1 MKTIKFNFGGKAWEV
16 EANNSGW
23 IAPGAPKELVELLKK
38 APRSGFTS
46 KGVPIVK
53 SDDDTNIYLGAAEL
67 RNEGES
73 IHQAGGS
80 GSSSSSS
87 SGTTK
92 QASTVPLAIAKEALG
107 LKGLSKEAKAF
118 FEGIVQEAVQEQK
131 AKLDKAL
138 KSLLDIRMSEEQ
150 AKKILGISE
159 EVAKKTLGL

>member
-1 MKTIKFNFGGKAWEV
+1 MKTVKFNFGGKAWEV

-53 SDDDTNIYLGAAEL
+53 SDDGTNIYLGAADL

-80 GSSSSSS
+80 GSSSSAL
-87 SGTTK
+87 K
-92 QASTVPLAIAKEALG
+92 QASTVPLAFAKEALG

-118 FEGIVQEAVQEQK
+118 FEGIVQEAEQEQK

-138 KSLLDIRMSEEQ
+138 KSLLDIGMSEEQ
-150 AKKILGISE
+150 AKKILGM
-159 EVAKKTLGL
+159 

>member
-1 MKTIKFNFGGKAWEV
+1 MKTVKFNFGGKAWEV

-53 SDDDTNIYLGAAEL
+53 SDDGTNIYLGAADL

-80 GSSSSSS
+80 GSGSSAP
-87 SGTTK
+87 K
-92 QASTVPLAIAKEALG
+92 QVSTVPLAIAKEALG
-107 LKGLSKEAKAF
+107 LKGLSKEAKEF
-118 FEGIVQEAVQEQK
+118 FEGIVQEAEKAQK
-131 AKLDKAL
+131 DKLDKAL
-138 KSLLDIRMSEEQ
+138 KALLAVGKSEEE
-150 AKKILGISE
+150 AKKILGM
-159 EVAKKTLGL
+159 

>member
-1 MKTIKFNFGGKAWEV
+1 MKTVKFNFGGKAWEV

-67 RNEGES
+67 RNDGES

-80 GSSSSSS
+80 GSSS
-87 SGTTK
+87 GTTK
-92 QASTVPLAIAKEALG
+92 QATTVPLAFAKEALG
-107 LKGLSKEAKAF
+107 LKGLSKEAKEF
-118 FEGIVQEAVQEQK
+118 FEGIVKEAEEQQK
-131 AKLDKAL
+131 DKLDKAL
-138 KSLLDIRMSEEQ
+138 KAMID
-150 AKKILGISE
+150 AGISE

>member
-1 MKTIKFNFGGKAWEV
+1 MKTVKFNFGGKAWEV

-53 SDDDTNIYLGAAEL
+53 SDDGTNIYLGAADL
-67 RNEGES
+67 RNDGES

-80 GSSSSSS
+80 SSG

-92 QASTVPLAIAKEALG
+92 QVSTVPLAIAKEALG
-107 LKGLSKEAKAF
+107 LKGLSKEAKEF
-118 FEGIVQEAVQEQK
+118 FEGIVQEAEQEQK

-138 KSLLDIRMSEEQ
+138 KAMID
-150 AKKILGISE
+150 AGISE

>member
-1 MKTIKFNFGGKAWEV
+1 MKTVKFNFGGKAWEV

-38 APRSGFTS
+38 APRSGYTS

-53 SDDDTNIYLGAAEL
+53 SDNGTNIYLGAADL

-80 GSSSSSS
+80 GSG

-92 QASTVPLAIAKEALG
+92 QGTTVPLAIAKEALG
-107 LKGLSKEAKAF
+107 LKGLSKEAKEF
-118 FEGIVQEAVQEQK
+118 FEGIVQEAEKAQK
-131 AKLDKAL
+131 AKLDTAL
-138 KSLLDIRMSEEQ
+138 KAMIAAGVPED
-150 AKKILGISE
+150 
-159 EVAKKTLGL
+159 VAKKTLGM

>member
-1 MKTIKFNFGGKAWEV
+1 MKTVKFNFGGKAWEV

-53 SDDDTNIYLGAAEL
+53 SDDGTNIYLGAADL

-80 GSSSSSS
+80 GSGTS
-87 SGTTK
+87 TTK
-92 QASTVPLAIAKEALG
+92 KPVKQTTTVPLAIAKEALG
-107 LKGLSKEAKAF
+107 LKGLSKEAKEF
-118 FEGIVQEAVQEQK
+118 FENIVKEAEEQQK
-131 AKLDKAL
+131 GKLDKAL
-138 KSLLDIRMSEEQ
+138 KSLLDVGMSEEQ
-150 AKKILGISE
+150 AKK
-159 EVAKKTLGL
+159 VLGL

>member
-1 MKTIKFNFGGKAWEV
+1 MKTVKFNFGGKAWEV

-46 KGVPIVK
+46 KGIPIVK
-53 SDDDTNIYLGAAEL
+53 SDDGTNIYLGAAEL
-67 RNEGES
+67 RNDGES

-80 GSSSSSS
+80 SSG

-92 QASTVPLAIAKEALG
+92 QVSTVPLAIAKEALG
-107 LKGLSKEAKAF
+107 LKGLSKEAKEF
-118 FEGIVQEAVQEQK
+118 FKGIVQEAEQEQK

-138 KSLLDIRMSEEQ
+138 KAMIAAGVPED
-150 AKKILGISE
+150 
-159 EVAKKTLGL
+159 VAKKTLGL

>member
-1 MKTIKFNFGGKAWEV
+1 MKTVKFNFGGKAWEV

-23 IAPGAPKELVELLKK
+23 IAPGADKELVELLKK

-53 SDDDTNIYLGAAEL
+53 SDDGTNIYLGAAEL
-67 RNEGES
+67 RNDGES

-80 GSSSSSS
+80 GSGSG
-87 SGTTK
+87 SGTVK
-92 QASTVPLAIAKEALG
+92 QVSTVPVAFAKEALG
-107 LKGLSKEAKAF
+107 LKGLSKEAKEF
-118 FEGIVQEAVQEQK
+118 FEGIVQEAEQEQK

-138 KSLLDIRMSEEQ
+138 KAMID
-150 AKKILGISE
+150 AGISE

>member
-1 MKTIKFNFGGKAWEV
+1 MKTVKFNFGGKAWEV

-53 SDDDTNIYLGAAEL
+53 SDDGTNIYLGAADL

-80 GSSSSSS
+80 GSGSS
-87 SGTTK
+87 TQK
-92 QASTVPLAIAKEALG
+92 QVTTVPLAIAKEALG
-107 LKGLSKEAKAF
+107 LKGLSKEAKEF
-118 FEGIVQEAVQEQK
+118 FEGIVQEAEKAQK
-131 AKLDKAL
+131 AKLDTAL
-138 KSLLDIRMSEEQ
+138 KAMIAAGVPED
-150 AKKILGISE
+150 
-159 EVAKKTLGL
+159 VAKKTLGM

>member
-1 MKTIKFNFGGKAWEV
+1 MKTVKFNFGGKAWEV

-23 IAPGAPKELVELLKK
+23 IAPGADKELVELLKK

-53 SDDDTNIYLGAAEL
+53 SDDGTNIYLGAADL

-80 GSSSSSS
+80 GSG

-92 QASTVPLAIAKEALG
+92 QVSTVPVAFAKEALG
-107 LKGLSKEAKAF
+107 LKGLSKEAKEF
-118 FEGIVQEAVQEQK
+118 FEGIVQEAEQEQK

-138 KSLLDIRMSEEQ
+138 KAMID
-150 AKKILGISE
+150 AGISE

>member
-1 MKTIKFNFGGKAWEV
+1 MKTVKFNFGGKAWEV

-53 SDDDTNIYLGAAEL
+53 SDDGTNIYLGAAEL
-67 RNEGES
+67 RNDGES

-80 GSSSSSS
+80 SSG

-92 QASTVPLAIAKEALG
+92 QVSTVPLAIAKEALG
-107 LKGLSKEAKAF
+107 LKGLSKEAKEF
-118 FEGIVQEAVQEQK
+118 FEGIVQEAEQEQK

-138 KSLLDIRMSEEQ
+138 KALLAVGMSEEE
-150 AKKILGISE
+150 AKKILGM
-159 EVAKKTLGL
+159 

>member
-1 MKTIKFNFGGKAWEV
+1 MKTVKFNFGGKAWEV

-53 SDDDTNIYLGAAEL
+53 SDDGTNIYLGAADL

-80 GSSSSSS
+80 GSSS
-87 SGTTK
+87 GATK
-92 QASTVPLAIAKEALG
+92 QVTTVPLAIAKEALG
-107 LKGLSKEAKAF
+107 LKGLSKEAKEF
-118 FEGIVQEAVQEQK
+118 FESIVQEAEKAQK
-131 AKLDKAL
+131 AKLDTAL
-138 KSLLDIRMSEEQ
+138 KAMIAAGVPED
-150 AKKILGISE
+150 
-159 EVAKKTLGL
+159 VAKKTLGL

>member
-1 MKTIKFNFGGKAWEV
+1 MKTVKFNFAGKAWEV

-53 SDDDTNIYLGAAEL
+53 SDDGTNIYLGAADL

-80 GSSSSSS
+80 GSS
-87 SGTTK
+87 
-92 QASTVPLAIAKEALG
+92 APRPSTVPLAFAKEALG
-107 LKGLSKEAKAF
+107 LKGLSKEAKEF
-118 FEGIVQEAVQEQK
+118 FEDIVKSAEQEQK
-131 AKLDKAL
+131 DKLNKAL
-138 KSLLDIRMSEEQ
+138 KAMIDAGVPED
-150 AKKILGISE
+150 
-159 EVAKKTLGL
+159 VAKKTLGL

>member
-1 MKTIKFNFGGKAWEV
+1 MKTVKFNFGGKAWEV

-53 SDDDTNIYLGAAEL
+53 SDDGTNIYLGAADL

-80 GSSSSSS
+80 GSG

-92 QASTVPLAIAKEALG
+92 QASTVPLAFAKEALG
-107 LKGLSKEAKAF
+107 LKGLSKEAKEF
-118 FEGIVQEAVQEQK
+118 FENIVKEAEKAQK
-131 AKLDKAL
+131 DKLDKAL
-138 KSLLDIRMSEEQ
+138 KALLGVGMSEEQ
-150 AKKILGISE
+150 AKKVLGM
-159 EVAKKTLGL
+159 

>member
-1 MKTIKFNFGGKAWEV
+1 MKTVKFNFGGKAWEV

-53 SDDDTNIYLGAAEL
+53 SDDGTNIYLGAADL
-67 RNEGES
+67 RNDGES

-80 GSSSSSS
+80 SAS

-92 QASTVPLAIAKEALG
+92 PSTVPLAFAKEALG
-107 LKGLSKEAKAF
+107 LKGLSKDAKEF
-118 FEGIVQEAVQEQK
+118 FEGIVKSAEQEQK
-131 AKLDKAL
+131 DKLNKAL
-138 KSLLDIRMSEEQ
+138 KAMID
-150 AKKILGISE
+150 AGIPE
-159 EVAKKTLGL
+159 DVAKKTLGL